1 VKMRCLLALLL
12 AYGTAHAESI
22 PLIHERG
29 IFLVPVVING
39 EITLKFT
46 IDSGAADVSVPADVV
61 STLQRTG
68 TISKGDFLDSQVYE
82 LADGSTRVSRRFQIR
97 SLRVGGLELHNVIA
111 VVAPPEGSLLLGQSF
126 LSRLKTWSMDNERH
140 MLVFNE
146 PATHSWDTPTKE
158 QQPVSSTHTGAE
170 PPQAAALA
178 QAGDDAILKA
188 VAFALTGDDSRHVQ
202 DWPDCVYV
210 IKAEAAS
217 GPVFTFRLNNI
228 DPERLKIVEIGD
240 TETDTHISGEDT
252 IVDEYGVNADVPPNT
267 TGGNKVLLHH
277 SQWTLKFPTNESER
291 LLRAWHY
298 IYTHGCTGHKGSF

>member
-1 VKMRCLLALLL
+1 MKMRCLLALLL

-22 PLIHERG
+22 PLIHEHG

-46 IDSGAADVSVPADVV
+46 IDSGASDVSVPADVV

-68 TISKGDFLDSQVYE
+68 TISNSDFLDSQSYE
-82 LADGSTRVSRRFQIR
+82 LADGSRHVSRRFKIR

-111 VVAPPEGSLLLGQSF
+111 SVAPAEGSLLLGQSF

-146 PATHSWDTPTKE
+146 PATRSWDTQTKE
-158 QQPVSSTHTGAE
+158 QRPVSSVRTGVD
-170 PPQAAALA
+170 PPQTAAFA
-178 QAGDDAILKA
+178 QASDGALLKA

-210 IKAEAAS
+210 IKPES
-217 GPVFTFRLNNI
+217 PTGPVFTFRLNNI
-228 DPERLKIVEIGD
+228 DPERLKVAEGTD
-240 TETDTHISGEDT
+240 TETDIHISGEDT
-252 IVDEYGVNADVPPNT
+252 IVDEYSINPDIPPNT
-267 TGGNKVLLHH
+267 MRGNRVLLHH
-277 SQWTLKFPTNESER
+277 SQWTLKLPTNESER
-291 LLRAWHY
+291 LLRAWRY
-298 IYTHGCTGHKGSF
+298 VYSHGCTGHKGSF

>member
-12 AYGTAHAESI
+12 AFDTAHSDSI
-22 PLIHERG
+22 PLIHEHG
-29 IFLVPVVING
+29 IFLVPVVINS

-68 TISKGDFLDSQVYE
+68 TIAKTDFLDKQVYE

-97 SLRVGGLELHNVIA
+97 SLRVGSLELHNVIA
-111 VVAPPEGSLLLGQSF
+111 SVAPAEGSLLLGQSF

-146 PATHSWDTPTKE
+146 PATHSWDTQPKE
-158 QQPVSSTHTGAE
+158 RPAGSTLPGVGV
-170 PPQAAALA
+170 PQAAALS
-178 QAGDDAILKA
+178 QTSNGAILKA

-202 DWPDCVYV
+202 DWPDCVYT
-210 IKAEAAS
+210 IKPES
-217 GPVFTFRLNNI
+217 PSDSVFTFRLNNV
-228 DPERLKIVEIGD
+228 DPERLKVIEISEL
-240 TETDTHISGEDT
+240 ETDVHISGEDT
-252 IVDEYGVNADVPPNT
+252 VVDEFGVNPDIPFNT
-267 TGGNKVLLHH
+267 TGGSRVLLHH
-277 SQWTLKFPTNESER
+277 SQWTLKLPTNEADR

-298 IYTHGCTGHKGSF
+298 IYSHGCIGHKGSF

>member
-1 VKMRCLLALLL
+1 MKQRFLLALAALVC
-12 AYGTAHAESI
+12 GTAHAESV
-22 PLIHERG
+22 PLIHEHG

-46 IDSGAADVSVPADVV
+46 VDSGAADVSVPADVV

-82 LADGSTRVSRRFQIR
+82 LADGSTHVSRRFQIR
-97 SLRVGGLELHNVIA
+97 SLRIGSLELHNVVA
-111 VVAPPEGSLLLGQSF
+111 SVAPAEGSLLLGQSF

-146 PATHSWDTPTKE
+146 PPARNWDTQTT
-158 QQPVSSTHTGAE
+158 QRPVSSVRTGVD
-170 PPQAAALA
+170 PPQSAALA
-178 QAGDDAILKA
+178 QASDGAILKA

-210 IKAEAAS
+210 IKSESPA

-228 DPERLKIVEIGD
+228 DPERLKVVERTD
-240 TETDTHISGEDT
+240 TETDVHLSGEDT
-252 IVDEYGVNADVPPNT
+252 IVDEYSVNPDVPLNAM
-267 TGGNKVLLHH
+267 GGNKVLLHH
-277 SQWTLKFPTNESER
+277 SQWTLKVPTNEPER
-291 LLRAWHY
+291 LLRAWRY
-298 IYTHGCTGHKGSF
+298 IYSHGCTGHKGSF